1 MNDVLILFF
10 SGIFGIVLG
19 LIINLGRLKRHQR
32 FSETQP
38 QDISKKQVFPA
49 VINFESQTFTANELA
64 FLKKI
69 IELNELRLPVSG
81 DEFRKIFNLA
91 KENNQSQRIQVNT
104 ILKNINLKL
113 FFIYGI
119 EEGIKR
125 VSTEEDKRK
134 KCYFIK
140 VELIRSGI
148 AKSIH

>member
-1 MNDVLILFF
+1 MIQVFILLAA
-10 SGIFGIVLG
+10 GILGIALG
-19 LIINLGRLKRHQR
+19 LIISLMRLKREQR
-32 FSETQP
+32 FDEYQP
-38 QDISKKQVFPA
+38 QNMSIEPVFPA
-49 VINFESQTFTANELA
+49 VINFDSQTFTANELA

-69 IELNELRLPVSG
+69 IQLNELRLPVSG

-91 KENNQSQRIQVNT
+91 KLNNQSQRIQVNT

-125 VSTEEDKRK
+125 VSTEDDKRK